1 MKKPFKIRT
10 LLTFF
15 SLFYI
20 TMLVLIGGLGAY
32 ETQQQSRSM
41 QSLYADR
48 VLPLSQLKKIADMY
62 AVNIVDTAH
71 KSRDGALTRQQAIDA
86 IDQAKVVIAEEWAAY
101 TSTYLVPKEQTL
113 IGQLK
118 PLMKAADDS
127 VVRLAALINAGDR
140 DALAAYTASEMY
152 PAFDPMQGV
161 IGELIQLQLDVSRE
175 AYEGSVSGVRFL
187 LWAMGLATL
196 GAVAL
201 GAAAAWWITRK
212 LTRQLGAE
220 PIEVV
225 HLARAVSEG
234 DLTQDVVLRQG
245 DRESIMAAMK
255 EMIAR
260 LTELIE
266 GVRQSAI
273 GVASASTQIAQGNSD
288 LSQRT
293 EEQASALEETSAS
306 MEEIGTTVLQ
316 NTEHVG
322 QASQLAQT
330 ANALALQ
337 GGDAVQRVVATMKTI
352 SDSSQRMGD
361 IVGVIDGIAFQT
373 NLLALNAAVEAA
385 RAGEQGRGFAVVAS
399 EVRVLAQR
407 SAEAAREIKGLIASS
422 ATHVGQGLALVDRA
436 GSTMGEVV
444 GSIQRVSQLMS
455 EVSVASREQS
465 AGIAQVGSA
474 VSQMDQATQQNA
486 ALVEESAAAAASLQN
501 QASGLVKAASVFR
514 TLDRATR

>member
-1 MKKPFKIRT
+1 
-10 LLTFF
+10 
-15 SLFYI
+15 
-20 TMLVLIGGLGAY
+20 
-32 ETQQQSRSM
+32 
-41 QSLYADR
+41 
-48 VLPLSQLKKIADMY
+48 
-62 AVNIVDTAH
+62 
-71 KSRDGALTRQQAIDA
+71 
-86 IDQAKVVIAEEWAAY
+86 
-101 TSTYLVPKEQTL
+101 
-113 IGQLK
+113 
-118 PLMKAADDS
+118 
-127 VVRLAALINAGDR
+127 
-140 DALAAYTASEMY
+140 
-152 PAFDPMQGV
+152 
-161 IGELIQLQLDVSRE
+161 
-175 AYEGSVSGVRFL
+175 VRFL

-225 HLARAVSEG
+225 YLARAVSEG